1 MKLSVI
7 VPVYNECESVADFIQ
22 ELLDIYRND
31 SSVEVIFVNDGS
43 TDNTLSIL
51 ENNINSIP
59 GWKIVNLYRNY
70 GKSIALQAGFD
81 IAQGSIVATID
92 GDLQD
97 NPREIKNLIDHLNKG
112 YDLVCGWKK
121 SRKDSLEKRLASSV
135 FNFFVRLFSGL
146 KVHDSNCGI
155 KVFRKEVVGS
165 LNLYGGRHRYIP
177 LLAHQ
182 KNFSTSELVVDHRE
196 RKFGVSKYGKKRYS
210 EGFFDFLTI
219 LLLGKYMDRPLHFF
233 GAMGLFFA
241 VAGIIVECYVLYLK
255 YFLFEPF
262 QKHIALLI
270 FGAILIIAGLQLFTF
285 GLLGELIVNKK
296 QKVQKYIKEII
307 E

>member
-7 VPVYNECESVADFIQ
+7 VPVYNECESIADFVQ
-22 ELLDIYRND
+22 ELLDIYNND

-51 ENNINSIP
+51 EKDINNIS
-59 GWKIVNLYRNY
+59 GWKIINLYRNY

-97 NPREIKNLIDHLNKG
+97 NPREIKNLINHLNKG

-121 SRKDSLEKRLASSV
+121 SRKDSLEKRLASYV

-219 LLLGKYMDRPLHFF
+219 LFLGRYMDRPLHFF
-233 GAMGLFFA
+233 GAIGLFFS
-241 VAGIIVECYVLYLK
+241 VIGVVVECYILYLK

-296 QKVQKYIKEII
+296 KKVQKYIKEII